1 MTYYMTFLAGL
12 LIFPFLSLFFL
23 CVCGGGLFALG
34 LNDRSVSSVTIKCL
48 FSWVQFHHLKWPLY
62 TYIFLFF
69 NRNLMSFRI
78 HLKYVFNINHSSLF
92 MNVEQHSSL
101 HLFSKIFSY
110 SLISF
115 LTTALFRLSG
125 NIDKREKVLNFP
137 NNQRSA
143 Y

>member
-1 MTYYMTFLAGL
+1 MTYYMNFLVGL
-12 LIFPFLSLFFL
+12 LFFPFLSFF
-23 CVCGGGLFALG
+23 CGVEGVFALG

-69 NRNLMSFRI
+69 NRNLMNFRI
-78 HLKYVFNINHSSLF
+78 HVKYVFNINHSSLF

-125 NIDKREKVLNFP
+125 NIDKCEEMLNFP
-137 NNQRSA
+137 NNQRNA

>member
-1 MTYYMTFLAGL
+1 MTYYMNFPVGL
-12 LIFPFLSLFFL
+12 LFFLSSLFFL
-23 CVCGGGLFALG
+23 RGRGVFALG

-69 NRNLMSFRI
+69 NRNLMNFRI

-101 HLFSKIFSY
+101 HLFSKISSY

-125 NIDKREKVLNFP
+125 NIDKREKMLNFP
-137 NNQRSA
+137 NNQRNA

>member
-1 MTYYMTFLAGL
+1 MTYYMNFLVGL
-12 LIFPFLSLFFL
+12 LFFPFLSFF
-23 CVCGGGLFALG
+23 CGGEGVFALG

-69 NRNLMSFRI
+69 NRNLMNFRI
-78 HLKYVFNINHSSLF
+78 HVKYVFNINHSSLF

-125 NIDKREKVLNFP
+125 NIDKCEEMLNFP
-137 NNQRSA
+137 NNQRNA